1 MVCLT
6 RFVGERGPGAGQP
19 PEERASTQAGPLP
32 ESLLAEL
39 AASVAA
45 GEPSPGLA
53 AALLEAGPLLDSL
66 ATPPAPG
73 TPYSR
78 QQLHA
83 TEGLEVMLATWEP
96 GLRCAPHDHGGSHG
110 CVSVVH
116 GTFHEQRYGWVGPQ
130 LCRIG
135 EAHRTAGQVMNF
147 GPEVIHD
154 MVAPDGGLTLHA
166 YAPAPTRMSVFDL
179 AHEQVLDMVGDF
191 GAWLHEGDHPATPF
205 ARAADAARAAEA

>member
-1 MVCLT
+1 M
-6 RFVGERGPGAGQP
+6 GEREPGAG
-19 PEERASTQAGPLP
+19 RASDGRAPERLGPLP
-32 ESLLAEL
+32 DALLAEL

-45 GEPSPGLA
+45 GAPSPGLA
-53 AALLEAGPLLDSL
+53 AALQDARPLLEEL

-110 CVSVVH
+110 CVSVLH
-116 GTFHEQRYGWVGPQ
+116 GTFHEQRYGWVGTQ
-130 LCRIG
+130 LCRIA
-135 EAHRTAGQVMNF
+135 EAHRTEGQVMNF

-166 YAPAPTRMSVFDL
+166 YSPAPTRMSVFDL

-191 GAWLHEGDHPATPF
+191 GAWLHEGDHPSTPF
-205 ARAADAARAAEA
+205 ADAARAAEA